1 MAKRKYTIVGFA
13 EMSSTRS
20 IARIVIKTS
29 ENEVIIINFFDDD
42 KKEITFEKTEQLLR
56 KLLEGYTRETV
67 IHNTASFVNGDN
79 EHINITVNFN

>member
-1 MAKRKYTIVGFA
+1 MAKKKYTIVGFA

-29 ENEVIIINFFDDD
+29 ENEVITINFFDDD

-56 KLLEGYTRETV
+56 KLLEGYSRKNV
-67 IHNTASFVNGDN
+67 IHNTAYFTNREN
-79 EHINITVNFN
+79 EVINITVRFD